1 MRAIT
6 SKELAR
12 LHAAE
17 LRNSRRAAGGWMARR
32 AARRRA
38 RYEHPVCPP
47 ADGFFSWVRGLPWVV
62 ERPYEV
68 APGVR
73 TFAVDCPLLGIRR
86 VWLVTGLGS
95 DGCETPTARLSIVV
109 PTDVS
114 WTLESSGW
122 GRPIAEMA
130 ADQILLE
137 LRTRG
142 AETTKVVETLVL
154 TGYRYAIG

>member
-1 MRAIT
+1 MHPIT
-6 SKELAR
+6 SAELAR

-17 LRNSRRAAGGWMARR
+17 LRNARRAAGGWRARR

-38 RYEHPVCPP
+38 RDEQP
-47 ADGFFSWVRGLPWVV
+47 AAPATDGFFSWVRGLPWVV
-62 ERPYEV
+62 ERPYEI

-86 VWLVTGLGS
+86 IWLVTGLGS
-95 DGCETPTARLSIVV
+95 DGSDLPTARMSIVV
-109 PTDVS
+109 PTGVS

-122 GRPIAEMA
+122 GRPIAEMP
-130 ADQILLE
+130 ADHVLLE

-142 AETTKVVETLVL
+142 AETPRDVQTLVL
-154 TGYRYAIG
+154 TGYRYAMA